1 MLEGI
6 VANLLNRF
14 LGMYVKNFD
23 AGQLNVGIW
32 SGDVKLRDLE
42 LRREALDQLHLP
54 LNVIEGH
61 LGELTLSI
69 PWSNLRGKP
78 VKVHIQDVFL
88 LAAPKEDST
97 YDPEEERKREHAV
110 KMEKLESAELIKEQN
125 TEGMSQEEQ
134 QKNQSFTQSLITAI
148 VNNLQVAIK
157 NVHFRYE
164 DAIAAPGHPF
174 AAGVTIKELSAVSTD
189 SNWKPTFIQS
199 TSTSNYKLAVLNSL
213 AVYWN
218 TDAELFAPDHGASA
232 ESGEAGDTD
241 APVFSHADLL
251 EKFRDA
257 VATGENNQYIL
268 KPVSGKAGLELDTS
282 QNVDHPRAKAK
293 LIFDELG
300 FVLDDHQ
307 YRDALMLVDLFHYFV
322 QHREYRSLMPA
333 CRPKEDPRAWFR
345 FAGQAI
351 LSKIHERNRKWTW
364 GYIKERRDNRIR
376 YIELFKMRKRE
387 DPMSPAETEEMKAL
401 EEKLSYEDL
410 RFWRSLARN
419 QLRKERIECP
429 KKVVRQQTW
438 SEWIWGTSPKEED
451 QPTSMTEEQRQ
462 ELYQAIDWDEK
473 KAIADAVDLPRD
485 SVKFQVDSS
494 LRAGSFTL
502 KRDPHGKA
510 DEILKLVFE
519 NFQAKALQRP
529 DSFLVQVD
537 LGGLRL
543 FDHTT
548 DNTAF
553 PQIVRVKDSYSM
565 PSENAEEITEMEIPE
580 SPDVEKIDRE
590 NDDSLFYL
598 QFESNPLDGSA
609 DSALRMKLKSLEV
622 IYTPTVLVEIVKFF
636 RPPERH
642 MESIGALLET
652 AGATVAEIR
661 QQTRAGLEFALEEH
675 KTINAQLDIQ
685 APLIIIPESITTGD
699 SMCLIFD
706 AGRVSVISKLVDKE
720 TLKMIQSKQGTEIGD
735 DDLSQLKSLMYDKF
749 LLKLDST
756 QVLIGKG
763 IEATKAELDP
773 KTESKNLH
781 IMDRINMDFVL
792 ELCIA
797 PKSTLTRT
805 RISGHLPE
813 FHASMSD
820 TKYKNLMR
828 LIDIA
833 IPRFDTD
840 ESSTNSAEKVVQP
853 ETTSAETRA
862 RSQSIQFPRQKDV
875 PVLQSENDI
884 AGPDDKKSA
893 ESKVPKN
900 IHRRMFEFKFTVD
913 TLRGSLYRSDPSDER
928 KDRLLVELVAEHFH
942 LDYNLREYDMAAD
955 IVLKSLSIED
965 YIEEHSSAPEFKKI
979 VTSRGFDANEEK
991 DLFTLKFIRVNPSSP
1006 EFVSVYDGVEMN
1018 LDLVVSTINLIVT
1031 RKTLLTLLDFI
1042 LITFTNQNPQ
1052 DQAQSSHEQAASNDS
1067 KEAPKPA
1074 NTGKI
1079 RISSKLER
1087 ISLILND
1094 DGIRLA
1100 TLSLN
1105 TADVGIFLANET
1117 MLIKSRMGSL
1127 TLFDDIKE
1135 NGKSSTVRRLMS
1147 IEGDDF
1153 ADFRYQTF
1161 NPKLK
1166 GYPGY
1171 DSEVALR
1178 SGSIKIN
1185 FIDEPYRRVI
1195 NFLVKFGKM
1204 QSIFN
1209 AARQAAANQA
1219 TQIQES
1225 SSLMHFDIMVKTPI
1239 LVFPRITD
1247 RDGPRDFI
1255 TAHLGEIYA
1264 SNEFSQ
1270 ADHGEAKYLV
1280 NTIAAGVR
1288 HIRLTSTFYY
1298 SEDVC
1303 EELEMIEKVDMD
1315 FNIKYVQ
1322 EPIDNSI
1329 PVMRVDG
1336 SMSPTNFRISQMQLK
1351 FLLELSK
1358 TIPAAFSP
1366 DQELQEGQAQQAL
1379 PELSAGL
1386 STAASSDKSNESK
1399 ALTDGSGKNATEPK
1413 KSIQLELG
1421 FSVETVGL
1429 ELLLVNEEAPVR
1441 SLDDVSLSKF
1451 FLSNT
1456 NVKLRML
1463 NNGSLESELLIHSFN
1478 VRDSR
1483 SKETNR
1489 FRKIM
1494 SLVNTEVQ
1502 QQFMASLSM
1511 SGGTER
1517 QLVVMVTIDSPR
1529 IIFAVD
1535 YLFSLKSFATAAFP
1549 AEPETDA
1556 SESSDEESSGPAV
1569 SRENPPSKPAT
1580 IPSSAM
1586 TAENKSSLTMSFR
1599 FNMVDSQVILVA
1611 NPTIANTEAIVLGA
1625 KQIVYSQQN
1634 ASTLQITKVGMFL
1647 CRMDKF
1653 ETSRLRILDDFSLE
1667 LSMDTQSKSKSFS
1680 TTRIDM
1686 HVEPL
1691 ILRLSPRDIL
1701 LALQIMNRVSEM
1713 TSPTQPQNAASES
1726 KAIAAKPTQAD
1737 LQSPS
1742 TPVQSRLTAADRI
1755 QQSSIV
1761 KKEEMSIQMDGIR
1774 VILIGDVHILPLL
1787 DWSVQSFRVDVRD
1800 WSANMS
1806 ADTTFDTFINVY
1818 NFSKSTWEPL
1828 IEPWQL
1834 GFHMSKELSPDI
1846 FSIDAYSH
1854 KNMEL
1859 TITSATIALAS
1870 KTMQFLS
1877 ADEDVLSKP
1886 RGTDTPYRIRNYTG
1900 FELRVWADTGNGEE
1914 GHACTL
1920 EDGEEY
1926 PWRFEDPTTMRENLT
1941 PEGNAGTVGIKLEGS
1956 GFDSISRIPLIREG
1970 ETLYNL
1976 KPKKDKVLHKL
1987 LVEVSLGTDYVKY
2000 ITFRSPLVV
2009 ENKTQIPVEV
2019 GVYSPEEGH
2028 LLKIEKI
2035 LPGDSRPAPVGA
2047 AYLHSLVVRPDQG
2060 FGYNWSNER
2069 LFWKDLLRRPT
2080 RTLKCQSENGQ
2091 QSPPFYFQMNA
2102 TFDKNDPLLPVY
2114 PYMRVRVSAPIEIQN
2129 LLPYDFKYRIYD
2141 KNLKKDWTNFLRK
2154 GGVSPV
2160 HVVELSH
2167 VLLLSIDMQDTAFR
2181 QCEFA
2186 IVNGNVQEDFR
2197 RESTLTVQ
2205 DDQGQELKL
2214 GLHYFTVPDSG
2225 GAFKVSVFSP
2235 YLVLNKTGLDL
2246 NIQSKG
2252 VFHGG
2257 RSAAGRAIKTD
2268 ATNGVRSAIPYMYSY
2283 PTDDRKNRSVLR
2295 VVGSS
2300 WSKPQSFEAIG
2311 SSFEVTLPGSNG
2323 RTEYHAGVT
2332 VEEGTGKYKVTKI
2345 VTVSPRFILDNR
2357 LDEELAAREPGSSN
2371 VISLKPRELV
2381 PLHFLRQAAEKQLCF
2396 CFPGVNNQW
2405 SSLFNIADL
2414 GITYVKLAK
2423 ANQRQRLLKV
2433 EVLMEGAT
2441 IFLRISME
2449 AVHWP
2454 YSMKNESDAEF
2465 IFFQANPNVSE
2476 DEDDRSTTWRP
2487 IRYRLPPR
2495 SIMPYAW
2502 DYPAAKNKSLVLL
2515 CRGKERY
2522 IKLAEMGN
2530 LIPMKLPPTHDLP
2543 QKIIDIRIEAEG
2555 PTQTLVLSNFRP
2567 SRSVYRQ
2574 QKPASS
2580 QTSVSTGFEV
2590 KEINSDITFKA
2601 QLRLNGIGISLVN
2614 QNLRELVYITF
2625 REIDLKLSESKIYQ
2639 TVNTTIKWIQVDNQL
2654 YGGIFPILLYPSVVP
2669 KTGREMEAHPIFTA
2683 TVTRVKDDSYGVLYV
2698 KYASLLVQQM
2708 TLELDEDFIFALLD
2722 FVKVPGAAWSEER
2735 EDPICEAELGIPE
2748 PKHEAQGQDVY
2759 FEVLHLHPM
2768 QLDLSFVRTERVN
2781 VEDTTES
2788 SNPLMF
2794 FVNVMTMS
2802 IGNVNDAPVRLNAL
2816 LLENARV
2823 SIPMLVSNITNH
2835 YTQEFLR
2842 QVHVVIGS
2850 ADFLGNPVGLFNTVS
2865 SGVADIFYEPYQGF
2879 VMSDR
2884 PQELGLG
2891 IAKGATSFVKKS
2903 VFGITD
2909 SLTKFTGSVSKGL
2922 AAATLDKEFQDQR
2935 RMSRARNRPKHAL
2948 YGVTAGGSAFATSM
2962 ASGIGGLARHPLEG
2976 AEKEGFQGFVK
2987 GVGKGFLGLATKPAL
3002 GAFDLA
3008 SNLAEGVR
3016 NTTTV
3021 FDAGGLDRVR
3031 LTRFIGRAGIVKPYS
3046 QREALGQFW
3055 LKTTDDGKY
3064 FNEEYIAHLE
3074 FPGKDMLVLLT
3085 YDRIMLVRSKR
3096 LTTEWDIKLTD
3107 IQKISKERT
3116 GMTITLKGGTNG
3128 PFIPVQDESGRNWF
3142 YKQIAIAVNAFNEKY
3157 SAKG

>member
-97 YDPEEERKREHAV
+97 YDPEEEKRREHAV

-125 TEGMSQEEQ
+125 TAGMSQEEQ

-148 VNNLQVAIK
+148 VNNLQVTIK

-164 DAIAAPGHPF
+164 DGIAAPGHPF
-174 AAGVTIKELSAVSTD
+174 AVGVTIKELSAVSTD
-189 SNWKPTFIQS
+189 SDWKPTFIQS
-199 TSTSNYKLAVLNSL
+199 TSTKNFKLAVLNSL
-213 AVYWN
+213 AIYWN
-218 TDAELFAPDHGASA
+218 TDAELFAPN
-232 ESGEAGDTD
+232 SGDGDNDD
-241 APVFSHADLL
+241 APIFSHADLL

-282 QNVDHPRAKAK
+282 LNVDHPRAKAK

-307 YRDALMLVDLFHYFV
+307 YRDALMLVDLFHYFI
-322 QHREYRSLMPA
+322 QHREYRSLMPE

-438 SEWIWGTSPKEED
+438 SEWIWGTEKKEED
-451 QPTSMTEEQRQ
+451 QHTSMTEEQRQ

-473 KAIADAVDLPRD
+473 KAIADAVDMPRD
-485 SVKFQVDSS
+485 SVKFQIDSS

-502 KRDPHGKA
+502 KRDPHGGA
-510 DEILKLVFE
+510 NEILKLVFE
-519 NFQAKALQRP
+519 SFQAKALQRP
-529 DSFLVQVD
+529 DSFLIQAD

-548 DNTAF
+548 NDTAF
-553 PQIVRVKDSYSM
+553 PQIVRVKDCYSM
-565 PSENAEEITEMEIPE
+565 PSEDVEEITEMDIPE
-580 SPDVEKIDRE
+580 SPDVEDIDRE

-622 IYTPTVLVEIVKFF
+622 IYTPKVLVEIVKFF

-685 APLIIIPESITTGD
+685 APLIIVPESITTDD

-706 AGRVSVISKLVDKE
+706 AGRVSVSSKLADKE
-720 TLKMIQSKQGTEIGD
+720 TLKMVQNKQGSELSN
-735 DDLSQLKSLMYDKF
+735 DDLSQLESLMYDKF

-756 QVLIGKG
+756 QVLIGNG
-763 IEATKAELDP
+763 IEATKAQLDS
-773 KTESKNLH
+773 KTVSKNLH

-833 IPRFDTD
+833 IPQFNTD
-840 ESSTNSAEKVVQP
+840 GPADSAKKEAQ
-853 ETTSAETRA
+853 AEATALEARA
-862 RSQSIQFPRQKDV
+862 RSQSIQFRQKDV

-884 AGPDDKKSA
+884 EGPEEKISTDSQ
-893 ESKVPKN
+893 SPKN
-900 IHRRMFEFKFTVD
+900 IHRRLFEFKFTVD
-913 TLRGSLYRSDPSDER
+913 TLRGSLYRSDTSDESN
-928 KDRLLVELVAEHFH
+928 DRLLVELVAEHFH

-965 YIEEHSSAPEFKKI
+965 YIEEHSSAPEFKEI
-979 VTSRGFDANEEK
+979 VTSRGFDANEDK
-991 DLFTLKFIRVNPSSP
+991 DLFTLKFIKVNPNSP
-1006 EFVSVYDGVEMN
+1006 EFISVYDGVEMN
-1018 LDLVVSTINLIVT
+1018 LELLVSTINLIVT
-1031 RKTLLTLLDFI
+1031 RKTLLTLLDFV
-1042 LITFTNQNPQ
+1042 LITFTNQNSQ
-1052 DQAQSSHEQAASNDS
+1052 NQVQSSAEQTASADS

-1094 DGIRLA
+1094 DGVRLA

-1105 TADVGIFLANET
+1105 TADVGIFLADET
-1117 MLIKSRMGSL
+1117 MQIQSRMGSL
-1127 TLFDDIKE
+1127 TLFDDIND
-1135 NGKSSTVRRLMS
+1135 NGNSSTVRRLMS
-1147 IEGDDF
+1147 IEGEDF

-1166 GYPGY
+1166 DYPGY
-1171 DSEVALR
+1171 DSEVVLR

-1219 TQIQES
+1219 SQIQES
-1225 SSLMHFDIMVKTPI
+1225 SSLMHFDIVVMTPI

-1247 RDGPRDFI
+1247 KDGPRDFI

-1264 SNEFSQ
+1264 SNQFSK
-1270 ADHGEAKYLV
+1270 ADYDGEEHMV
-1280 NTIAAGVR
+1280 NAISAGVR
-1288 HIRLTSTFYY
+1288 HIRLTSTFYF

-1315 FNIKYVQ
+1315 FNIRYTRD
-1322 EPIDNSI
+1322 PINTSI
-1329 PVMRVDG
+1329 PVMRIDG
-1336 SMSPTNFRISQMQLK
+1336 LMSPTNLRISQMQFK

-1358 TIPAAFSP
+1358 TIPAAFTP
-1366 DQELQEGQAQQAL
+1366 DQDLQEGQAQQAL
-1379 PELSAGL
+1379 PELSAGINAEL
-1386 STAASSDKSNESK
+1386 DSDKADESK
-1399 ALTDGSGKNATEPK
+1399 ALTDRSSQNTAEPR

-1421 FSVETVGL
+1421 FRVETVGL
-1429 ELLLVNEEAPVR
+1429 ELLLVNEDAPVQ
-1441 SLDDVSLSKF
+1441 SLDDASLSKF
-1451 FLSNT
+1451 FLSDT

-1463 NNGSLESELLIHSFN
+1463 NDGSLESELLIHSFN

-1494 SLVNTEVQ
+1494 SLVNTDVQ
-1502 QQFMASLSM
+1502 QQFMASVSM

-1517 QLVVMVTIDSPR
+1517 QLVAIVTIDSPR

-1549 AEPETDA
+1549 AEPTVDT
-1556 SESSDEESSGPAV
+1556 SESSDEESTGALV
-1569 SRENPPSKPAT
+1569 SREGPPSKAAT
-1580 IPSSAM
+1580 VPSSAM
-1586 TAENKSSLTMSFR
+1586 TADNKTSLAMSFR

-1611 NPTIANTEAIVLGA
+1611 NPTIPNTEAIVLGA

-1634 ASTLQITKVGMFL
+1634 ASTLQISNVGMFL

-1667 LSMDTQSKSKSFS
+1667 LSMDTQSKSKVYS
-1680 TTRIDM
+1680 TTRIDV

-1713 TSPTQPQNAASES
+1713 TSPIQSQNTAKES
-1726 KAIAAKPTQAD
+1726 KAVTAKPTQAD

-1742 TPVQSRLTAADRI
+1742 TPVQSRLTAMDRI
-1755 QQSSIV
+1755 QQSAIL
-1761 KKEEMSIQMDGIR
+1761 KKEEMCIQMDGIR

-1787 DWSVQSFRVDVRD
+1787 DWNVQSFRADVRD

-1859 TITSATIALAS
+1859 TVTSATIALAS

-1900 FELRVWADTGNGEE
+1900 FELRVWADTGKGEE

-1987 LVEVSLGTDYVKY
+1987 LVEVTLGADYVKY

-2009 ENKTQIPVEV
+2009 ENRTQIPVEV
-2019 GVYSPEEGH
+2019 GVFSPAEGH

-2060 FGYNWSNER
+2060 FGYDWSNER
-2069 LFWKDLLRRPT
+2069 LFWKDLLKRPT
-2080 RTLKCQSENGQ
+2080 RTLKCQSESGQ
-2091 QSPPFYFQMNA
+2091 HSPPFYFQMNA
-2102 TFDKNDPLLPVY
+2102 TFDRNDPLLSVY
-2114 PYMRVRVSAPIEIQN
+2114 PYMRIRVSAPIEIQN

-2197 RESTLTVQ
+2197 RETTLIVQ

-2246 NIQSKG
+2246 NIQSKS

-2257 RSAAGRAIKTD
+2257 RAAAGRAIKTD
-2268 ATNGVRSAIPYMYSY
+2268 VSSGVRSAIPYMYSY
-2283 PTDDRKNRSVLR
+2283 QTDDHKNRSVLR
-2295 VVGSS
+2295 VNGSS

-2311 SSFEVTLPGSNG
+2311 SSFEVTLPASNG

-2345 VTVSPRFILDNR
+2345 VTVSPRFILENR
-2357 LDEELAAREPGSSN
+2357 LDEELVAREPGSPN
-2371 VISLKPRELV
+2371 VITLKPGDLV
-2381 PLHFLRQAAEKQLCF
+2381 PLHFLRQSAENQLCF

-2414 GITYVKLAK
+2414 GITHVKLAK

-2433 EVLMEGAT
+2433 EILMEGAT

-2454 YSMKNESDAEF
+2454 FSMKNESDAEF
-2465 IFFQANPNVSE
+2465 IFFQANPNISE

-2530 LIPMKLPPTHDLP
+2530 LIPMKLPPTQDSP

-2567 SRSVYRQ
+2567 SRSIYRQ

-2590 KEINSDITFKA
+2590 KEVNSDITFKA

-2614 QNLRELVYITF
+2614 QNLKELVYITF
-2625 REIDLKLSESKIYQ
+2625 REIDLKFSESKIYQ
-2639 TVNTTIKWIQVDNQL
+2639 TINTTIKWIQIDNQL

-2669 KTGREMEAHPIFTA
+2669 KTGKEMEAHPIFTA

-2722 FVKVPGAAWSEER
+2722 FVKVPGASWSEEH

-2748 PKHEAQGQDVY
+2748 PKTEAHGQDVY

-2903 VFGITD
+2903 VFGISD

-2948 YGVTAGGSAFATSM
+2948 YGVTAGGSAFASSM

-3031 LTRFIGRAGIVKPYS
+3031 LTRFIGRSGIVKQYS

>member
-1 MLEGI
+1 
-6 VANLLNRF
+6 
-14 LGMYVKNFD
+14 
-23 AGQLNVGIW
+23 
-32 SGDVKLRDLE
+32 
-42 LRREALDQLHLP
+42 
-54 LNVIEGH
+54 
-61 LGELTLSI
+61 
-69 PWSNLRGKP
+69 
-78 VKVHIQDVFL
+78 
-88 LAAPKEDST
+88 
-97 YDPEEERKREHAV
+97 
-110 KMEKLESAELIKEQN
+110 
-125 TEGMSQEEQ
+125 MSQEEQ

-148 VNNLQVAIK
+148 VNNLQVTIK

-164 DAIAAPGHPF
+164 DGIAAPGHPF

-218 TDAELFAPDHGASA
+218 TDAELFAPIHG
-232 ESGEAGDTD
+232 EGGDD
-241 APVFSHADLL
+241 GAPVFSHDDLL
-251 EKFRDA
+251 DSFRDA
-257 VATGENNQYIL
+257 VAVGENNQYIL

-282 QNVDHPRAKAK
+282 QDIDHPRAKAK

-307 YRDALMLVDLFHYFV
+307 YRDALMLVDLFHYFI
-322 QHREYRSLMPA
+322 QHREYRSLMPE

-345 FAGQAI
+345 FAGHAI
-351 LSKIHERNRKWTW
+351 LNKIHERNRKWTW
-364 GYIKERRDNRIR
+364 DYIKERRDNRIR

-387 DPMSPAETEEMKAL
+387 DPMSPEDTAEMKAL

-419 QLRKERIECP
+419 QLRKERIEFP
-429 KKVVRQQTW
+429 KKIVRQQTW
-438 SEWIWGTSPKEED
+438 SEWVWGGGKKEED

-502 KRDPHGKA
+502 KRDPQGKA

-529 DSFLVQVD
+529 DSFLIQVD

-548 DNTAF
+548 KNTAF
-553 PQIVRVKDSYSM
+553 PQIVRVKDCYSL
-565 PSENAEEITEMEIPE
+565 PSEDVDEVADMEIPE
-580 SPDVEKIDRE
+580 SPDVEEIDRE

-622 IYTPTVLVEIVKFF
+622 IYTPKVLVEIVKFF

-685 APLIIIPESITTGD
+685 APLIIIPESITTDD

-706 AGRVSVISKLVDKE
+706 AGRVSVSSKLADKE
-720 TLKMIQSKQGTEIGD
+720 TLKMVQNKQGSELGG
-735 DDLSQLKSLMYDKF
+735 DDLSQLESLMYDKF

-756 QVLIGKG
+756 QVLIGNG
-763 IEATKAELDP
+763 IEATKSQLDSN
-773 KTESKNLH
+773 TVSRNLH

-833 IPRFDTD
+833 IPRFSPDQTTDSEGKDTQSEAATL
-840 ESSTNSAEKVVQP
+840 ES
-853 ETTSAETRA
+853 RA
-862 RSQSIQFPRQKDV
+862 RSQSLQLPRQKDV

-884 AGPDDKKSA
+884 ESLGEKKSK
-893 ESKVPKN
+893 ESSGTKN
-900 IHRRMFEFKFTVD
+900 IHQRLFEFKFTVD
-913 TLRGSLYRSDPSDER
+913 TLRGSLYRSDPNDET

-979 VTSRGFDANEEK
+979 VTSRGFDANEDK
-991 DLFTLKFIRVNPSSP
+991 DLFTLKFIKVNPNSP
-1006 EFVSVYDGVEMN
+1006 EFVSVYEGIEMN
-1018 LDLVVSTINLIVT
+1018 LELLVSTINLIVT
-1031 RKTLLTLLDFI
+1031 RKTLLTLLDFV
-1042 LITFTNQNPQ
+1042 LITFTNQNQ
-1052 DQAQSSHEQAASNDS
+1052 QNQIQSSAEQTASPDS
-1067 KEAPKPA
+1067 QVAPKPA
-1074 NTGKI
+1074 NPGKI
-1079 RISSKLER
+1079 RISAKLER

-1094 DGIRLA
+1094 DGVRLA

-1105 TADVGIFLANET
+1105 TADVGIFLADET
-1117 MLIKSRMGSL
+1117 MQIKSRMGSL
-1127 TLFDDIKE
+1127 TLFDNIND

-1147 IEGDDF
+1147 IEGEDF

-1166 GYPGY
+1166 DYPGY
-1171 DSEVALR
+1171 DSEVVLR

-1225 SSLMHFDIMVKTPI
+1225 ASLMHFDINVMTPI

-1247 RDGPRDFI
+1247 KDGPRDFV

-1264 SNEFSQ
+1264 SNQFTP
-1270 ADHGEAKYLV
+1270 ADKAGKSYMV
-1280 NTIAAGVR
+1280 NVISAGVG
-1288 HIRLTSTFYY
+1288 HIRLTSTFYF

-1315 FNIKYVQ
+1315 FNIKYTRD
-1322 EPIDNSI
+1322 PIDSST
-1329 PVMRVDG
+1329 PVMRVEG
-1336 SMSPTNFRISQMQLK
+1336 SMSPTNLRISQMQFQ

-1358 TIPAAFSP
+1358 TIPAAFTP

-1379 PELSAGL
+1379 PELSVGSAQELDSSKPGESGVAATGR
-1386 STAASSDKSNESK
+1386 STQKS
-1399 ALTDGSGKNATEPK
+1399 AEPEN
-1413 KSIQLELG
+1413 SIQLELE
-1421 FSVETVGL
+1421 FRVETVGL
-1429 ELLLVNEEAPVR
+1429 ELILVNEDAPVR
-1441 SLDDVSLSKF
+1441 SLDDASLSKF

-1456 NVKLRML
+1456 NIKLRML
-1463 NNGSLESELLIHSFN
+1463 NDGSLESELLIHSFN

-1494 SLVNTEVQ
+1494 SLVNTDVQ
-1502 QQFMASLSM
+1502 QQFMASMSM

-1549 AEPETDA
+1549 IESTSAT
-1556 SESSDEESSGPAV
+1556 SESSDEEL
-1569 SRENPPSKPAT
+1569 RENQPSKSEPV
-1580 IPSSAM
+1580 PSSAM
-1586 TAENKSSLTMSFR
+1586 VAENNKTSITTSLR

-1611 NPTIANTEAIVLGA
+1611 NPTIPNTEAIVLGA

-1634 ASTLQITKVGMFL
+1634 ASTLQVTKVGMFL

-1667 LSMDTQSKSKSFS
+1667 LSMDTQNKSKGFS
-1680 TTRIDM
+1680 MTRIDV

-1713 TSPTQPQNAASES
+1713 TAPNGPQNTTGDT
-1726 KAIAAKPTQAD
+1726 KAIAAKRTQQD
-1737 LQSPS
+1737 LQSPN
-1742 TPVQSRLTAADRI
+1742 TPVQSQITAADRI
-1755 QQSSIV
+1755 QQSAIV
-1761 KKEEMSIQMDGIR
+1761 KKEEMCVQMDGIR
-1774 VILIGDVHILPLL
+1774 IILIGDVHILPLL
-1787 DWSVQSFRVDVRD
+1787 DWNVQAFRADVRD

-1806 ADTTFDTFINVY
+1806 ADTTFDTLINVY

-1834 GFHMSKELSPDI
+1834 GFHMSKEFSPDI

-1859 TITSATIALAS
+1859 TVTSATIALAS

-1900 FELRVWADTGNGEE
+1900 FELRVWADTGKGEE

-1920 EDGEEY
+1920 DDGEEY

-1956 GFDSISRIPLIREG
+1956 GFDSINRIPLIREG

-1987 LVEVSLGTDYVKY
+1987 LVEVSLGGDYVKY

-2019 GVYSPEEGH
+2019 GVFSPEEGH

-2060 FGYNWSNER
+2060 FGYDWSNER
-2069 LFWKDLLRRPT
+2069 LFWKDLLKRPT

-2102 TFDKNDPLLPVY
+2102 TFDRNDPLLAVY
-2114 PYMRVRVSAPIEIQN
+2114 PYMRIRVSAPIEIQN

-2167 VLLLSIDMQDTAFR
+2167 VLLLSIDMQDTVFR

-2197 RESTLTVQ
+2197 RESSLTVQ

-2257 RSAAGRAIKTD
+2257 RSAAGRAIKTN
-2268 ATNGVRSAIPYMYSY
+2268 AANGVRSAIPYMYSY
-2283 PTDDRKNRSVLR
+2283 PTDDRQNRSVLR
-2295 VVGSS
+2295 VNGSS

-2311 SSFEVTLPGSNG
+2311 SSFEASLPATNG

-2345 VTVSPRFILDNR
+2345 VTVSPRFILENR
-2357 LDEELAAREPGSSN
+2357 LDEELVAREPGSSN
-2371 VISLKPRELV
+2371 VITLKPGELV
-2381 PLHFLRQAAEKQLCF
+2381 PLHFLRQSSEKQLCL

-2414 GITYVKLAK
+2414 GIIHVKLAK

-2433 EVLMEGAT
+2433 EILMEGAT

-2454 YSMKNESDAEF
+2454 FSMKNESDAEF

-2476 DEDDRSTTWRP
+2476 DEDDRSSSWRP

-2530 LIPMKLPPTHDLP
+2530 LIPMKLPPTQDAP
-2543 QKIIDIRIEAEG
+2543 QKIVDIRIEAEG

-2567 SRSVYRQ
+2567 SRSIYRQ

-2590 KEINSDITFKA
+2590 KEVNSDVTFKA

-2614 QNLRELVYITF
+2614 QNLKELVYITF

-2639 TVNTTIKWIQVDNQL
+2639 TLNTTIKWIQVDNQL

-2669 KTGREMEAHPIFTA
+2669 KTGKEMEAHPIFTA

-2722 FVKVPGAAWSEER
+2722 FVKVPGASWSEER
-2735 EDPICEAELGIPE
+2735 EDTICEAELGIPE
-2748 PKHEAQGQDVY
+2748 PKNEAQGQDVY

-2781 VEDTTES
+2781 VEDTAES

-2823 SIPMLVSNITNH
+2823 SIPTLVSNITNH

-2903 VFGITD
+2903 VFGISD

-2948 YGVTAGGSAFATSM
+2948 YGVTAGGSAFASSM

-3031 LTRFIGRAGIVKPYS
+3031 LTRFIGMAGIVKSYS

>member
-97 YDPEEERKREHAV
+97 YDPEEEKRREHAV

-125 TEGMSQEEQ
+125 TAGMSQEEQ

-148 VNNLQVAIK
+148 VNNLQVTIK

-164 DAIAAPGHPF
+164 DGIAAPGHPF
-174 AAGVTIKELSAVSTD
+174 AVGVTIKELSAVSTD
-189 SNWKPTFIQS
+189 SDWKPTFIQS
-199 TSTSNYKLAVLNSL
+199 TSTKNFKLAVLNSL
-213 AVYWN
+213 AIYWN
-218 TDAELFAPDHGASA
+218 TDAELFAPN
-232 ESGEAGDTD
+232 SGDGDND
-241 APVFSHADLL
+241 DVPIFSHADLL

-282 QNVDHPRAKAK
+282 LNVDHPRAKAK

-307 YRDALMLVDLFHYFV
+307 YRDALMLVDLFHYFI
-322 QHREYRSLMPA
+322 QHREYRSLMPE

-438 SEWIWGTSPKEED
+438 SEWIWGTEKKEED
-451 QPTSMTEEQRQ
+451 QHTSMTEEQRQ

-473 KAIADAVDLPRD
+473 KAIADAVDMPRD
-485 SVKFQVDSS
+485 SVKFQIDSS

-502 KRDPHGKA
+502 KRDPHGRA
-510 DEILKLVFE
+510 NEILKLVFE
-519 NFQAKALQRP
+519 SFQAKALQRP
-529 DSFLVQVD
+529 DSFLIQAD

-548 DNTAF
+548 NDTVF
-553 PQIVRVKDSYSM
+553 PQIVRVKDCYSM
-565 PSENAEEITEMEIPE
+565 PSEDVEEITEMDIPE
-580 SPDVEKIDRE
+580 SPDVEDIDCE

-622 IYTPTVLVEIVKFF
+622 IYTPKVLVEIVKFF

-685 APLIIIPESITTGD
+685 APLIIVPESITTDD

-706 AGRVSVISKLVDKE
+706 AGRVSVSSKLADKE
-720 TLKMIQSKQGTEIGD
+720 TLKMVQNKQGSELSN
-735 DDLSQLKSLMYDKF
+735 DDLSQLESLMYDKF

-756 QVLIGKG
+756 QVLIGNG
-763 IEATKAELDP
+763 IEATKAQLDA
-773 KTESKNLH
+773 KTVSKNLH

-833 IPRFDTD
+833 IPQFNTD
-840 ESSTNSAEKVVQP
+840 GPADSAKKEAQ
-853 ETTSAETRA
+853 AEATALEARA
-862 RSQSIQFPRQKDV
+862 RSQSIQFRQKDV

-884 AGPDDKKSA
+884 EGPEEKISTDSQ
-893 ESKVPKN
+893 SSKN
-900 IHRRMFEFKFTVD
+900 IHRRLFEFKFTVD
-913 TLRGSLYRSDPSDER
+913 TLRGSLYRSDPSDESN
-928 KDRLLVELVAEHFH
+928 DRLLVELVAEHFH

-979 VTSRGFDANEEK
+979 VTSRGFDANEDK
-991 DLFTLKFIRVNPSSP
+991 DLFTLKFIKVNHNSP
-1006 EFVSVYDGVEMN
+1006 EFISVYDGVEMN
-1018 LDLVVSTINLIVT
+1018 LELLVSTINLIVT
-1031 RKTLLTLLDFI
+1031 RKTLLTLLDFV
-1042 LITFTNQNPQ
+1042 LITFTNQNSQ
-1052 DQAQSSHEQAASNDS
+1052 NQVQSSAEQTASADS

-1094 DGIRLA
+1094 DGVRLA

-1105 TADVGIFLANET
+1105 TADVGIFLADET
-1117 MLIKSRMGSL
+1117 MQIQSRMGSL
-1127 TLFDDIKE
+1127 TLFDDIND
-1135 NGKSSTVRRLMS
+1135 NGNSSTVRRLMS
-1147 IEGDDF
+1147 IEGEDF

-1166 GYPGY
+1166 DYPGY
-1171 DSEVALR
+1171 DSEVVLR

-1219 TQIQES
+1219 SQIQES
-1225 SSLMHFDIMVKTPI
+1225 SSLMHFDIVVMTPI

-1247 RDGPRDFI
+1247 KDGPRDFI

-1264 SNEFSQ
+1264 SNQFSK
-1270 ADHGEAKYLV
+1270 ADYDGEEYMV
-1280 NTIAAGVR
+1280 NAISAGVR
-1288 HIRLTSTFYY
+1288 HIRLTSTFYF
-1298 SEDVC
+1298 SEDAC

-1315 FNIKYVQ
+1315 FNIRYTRD
-1322 EPIDNSI
+1322 PINTSI
-1329 PVMRVDG
+1329 PVMRIDG
-1336 SMSPTNFRISQMQLK
+1336 LMSPTNLRISQMQFK

-1358 TIPAAFSP
+1358 TIPAAFTP
-1366 DQELQEGQAQQAL
+1366 DQDLQEGQAQQAL
-1379 PELSAGL
+1379 PELSAGI
-1386 STAASSDKSNESK
+1386 SAESDSDKADESK
-1399 ALTDGSGKNATEPK
+1399 ALTDRSSQNTAEPR

-1421 FSVETVGL
+1421 FRVETVGL
-1429 ELLLVNEEAPVR
+1429 ELLLVNEDAPVQ
-1441 SLDDVSLSKF
+1441 SLDDASLSKF
-1451 FLSNT
+1451 FLSDT

-1463 NNGSLESELLIHSFN
+1463 NDGSLESELLIHSFN

-1494 SLVNTEVQ
+1494 SLVNTDVQ
-1502 QQFMASLSM
+1502 QQFMASVSM

-1517 QLVVMVTIDSPR
+1517 QLVAIVTIDSPR

-1549 AEPETDA
+1549 AEPTVDT
-1556 SESSDEESSGPAV
+1556 SESSDEESTGALV
-1569 SRENPPSKPAT
+1569 SREGPPSKAAT
-1580 IPSSAM
+1580 VPSSAM
-1586 TAENKSSLTMSFR
+1586 TADNKTSLAMSFR

-1611 NPTIANTEAIVLGA
+1611 NPTIPNTEAIVLGA

-1634 ASTLQITKVGMFL
+1634 ASTLQISNVGMFL

-1667 LSMDTQSKSKSFS
+1667 LSMDTQSKSKVYS
-1680 TTRIDM
+1680 TTRIDV

-1713 TSPTQPQNAASES
+1713 TSPIQSQNTAKES
-1726 KAIAAKPTQAD
+1726 KAVTAKPTQAD

-1742 TPVQSRLTAADRI
+1742 TPVQSRLTAMDRI
-1755 QQSSIV
+1755 QQSAIL
-1761 KKEEMSIQMDGIR
+1761 KKEEMCIQMDGIR

-1787 DWSVQSFRVDVRD
+1787 DWNVQSFRADVRD

-1859 TITSATIALAS
+1859 TVTSATIALAS

-1900 FELRVWADTGNGEE
+1900 FELRVWADTGKGEE

-1987 LVEVSLGTDYVKY
+1987 LVEVTLGADYVKY

-2009 ENKTQIPVEV
+2009 ENRTQIPVEV
-2019 GVYSPEEGH
+2019 GVFSPAEGH

-2060 FGYNWSNER
+2060 FGYDWSNER
-2069 LFWKDLLRRPT
+2069 LFWKDLLKRPT
-2080 RTLKCQSENGQ
+2080 RTLKCQSESGQ
-2091 QSPPFYFQMNA
+2091 HSPPFYFQMNA
-2102 TFDKNDPLLPVY
+2102 TFDRNDPLLSVY
-2114 PYMRVRVSAPIEIQN
+2114 PYMRIRVSAPIEIQN

-2197 RESTLTVQ
+2197 RETTLIVQ

-2246 NIQSKG
+2246 NIQSKS

-2257 RSAAGRAIKTD
+2257 RAAAGRAIKTD
-2268 ATNGVRSAIPYMYSY
+2268 ASSGVRSAIPYMYSY
-2283 PTDDRKNRSVLR
+2283 QTDDHKNRSVLR
-2295 VVGSS
+2295 VNGSS

-2311 SSFEVTLPGSNG
+2311 SSFEVTLPASNG

-2345 VTVSPRFILDNR
+2345 VTVSPRFILENR
-2357 LDEELAAREPGSSN
+2357 LDEELVAREPGSSN
-2371 VISLKPRELV
+2371 VITLKPGDLV
-2381 PLHFLRQAAEKQLCF
+2381 PLHFLRQSAENQLCF

-2414 GITYVKLAK
+2414 GITHVKLAK

-2433 EVLMEGAT
+2433 EILMEGAT

-2454 YSMKNESDAEF
+2454 FSMKNESDAEF
-2465 IFFQANPNVSE
+2465 IFFQANPNISE

-2530 LIPMKLPPTHDLP
+2530 LIPMKLPPTQDSP

-2567 SRSVYRQ
+2567 SRSIYRQ

-2590 KEINSDITFKA
+2590 KEVNSDITFKA

-2614 QNLRELVYITF
+2614 QNLKELVYITF
-2625 REIDLKLSESKIYQ
+2625 REIDLKFSESKIYQ
-2639 TVNTTIKWIQVDNQL
+2639 TINTTIKWIQIDNQL

-2669 KTGREMEAHPIFTA
+2669 KTGKEMEAHPIFTA

-2722 FVKVPGAAWSEER
+2722 FVKVPGASWSEEH

-2748 PKHEAQGQDVY
+2748 PKTEAHGQDVY

-2903 VFGITD
+2903 VFGISD

-2948 YGVTAGGSAFATSM
+2948 YGVTAGGSAFASSM

-3031 LTRFIGRAGIVKPYS
+3031 LTRFIGRAGIVKQYS